1 MYKTKVTLALDFISP
16 VDYQAKLTEL
26 NNDSSTLT
34 ETALDGGQRLHE
46 RTWIDRQSADAW
58 VAWALAQ
65 TDVVSAVVEEVV

>member
-16 VDYQAKLTEL
+16 VDYQTKLLEL

-34 ETALDGGQRLHE
+34 VTGLDGGQTLHE

-58 VAWALAQ
+58 VAWAQAQ